1 MRIGANAAVTAGER
15 RWHANPFV
23 KSHGVRATVNV
34 NVIEKIYIFF
44 ENAAFSGVDTKKAGE
59 ESRITRD
66 RMAFSPRR

>member
-1 MRIGANAAVTAGER
+1 MRIGGNAPVTAGER

-44 ENAAFSGVDTKKAGE
+44 KKR
-59 ESRITRD
+59 S
-66 RMAFSPRR
+66 F